1 MEIYFLKVKWS
12 AMLQPN
18 RDILKIINTQGFIQ
32 PLDSLARA
40 YL

>member
-18 RDILKIINTQGFIQ
+18 RDVLKIINTQGFTE
-32 PLDSLARA
+32 PLDSLDLA